1 MKENSYNSED
11 WKILRPNRNWLKID
25 VQELKEYRDLL
36 LILVQRD
43 LSAKYKQ
50 TILGPLWYFAQP
62 LAQAAMWAF
71 AMNTVGGAGTDGVP
85 PFLFQLSGFV
95 LWGYFTVVMTQSGTT
110 FTLNA
115 AMFTKVYFPRILIPL
130 ATALSG
136 FVVVGIQ
143 LFTLATFYIYYSLTG
158 KADGLQL
165 SPLIVLAP
173 LIFLQVTLITVGF
186 GFWMSS
192 LTAKYRDLA
201 NTMAFVIQIGMFT
214 TPVLYPI
221 STLREKSEL
230 FSYLVIA
237 NPFSMPVEVFRN
249 LLYGTNQISTSHL
262 LISIATTI
270 LLFISGWFMF
280 QRTDRTF
287 VDTV

>member
-1 MKENSYNSED
+1 MNENDANQEG
-11 WKILRPNRNWLKID
+11 WKVLRPNRNWLAID
-25 VQELKEYRDLL
+25 FQELKEYRDLL

-50 TILGPLWYFAQP
+50 TILGPLWYFVQP
-62 LAQAAMWAF
+62 LVQAAMWAF
-71 AMNTVGGAGTDGVP
+71 AMNKIGGAGTDGIP

-115 AMFTKVYFPRILIPL
+115 NMFTKVYFPRILLPL
-130 ATALSG
+130 ATAVSG

-143 LFTLATFYIYYSLTG
+143 LVTLAAFYIYYANTG
-158 KADGLQL
+158 KTPGLSV
-165 SPLIVLAP
+165 SPMILLCP
-173 LIFLQVTLITVGF
+173 LIFLQITLITVGF

-214 TPVLYPI
+214 TPVLYPL
-221 STLREKSEL
+221 STLMEKSEL

-237 NPFSMPVEVFRN
+237 NPFSMPVETFRYM
-249 LLYGTNQISTSHL
+249 LYGTNEINLTYLAISV
-262 LISIATTI
+262 ITTC